1 MNMATTAGHGVPSS
15 GRARGLLADTG
26 RWLLDNSVVLYLAA
40 IASHRVWIVLN
51 SDVGELLRRHT
62 H

>member
-1 MNMATTAGHGVPSS
+1 MATTTGHGVPSS
-15 GRARGLLADTG
+15 GRAKGLLTGTG

-40 IASHRVWIVLN
+40 IAGHRIWVVMN